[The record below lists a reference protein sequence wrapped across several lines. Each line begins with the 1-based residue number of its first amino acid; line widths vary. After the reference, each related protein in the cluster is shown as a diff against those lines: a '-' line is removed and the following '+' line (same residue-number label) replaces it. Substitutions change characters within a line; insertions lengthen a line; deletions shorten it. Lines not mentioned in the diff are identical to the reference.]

1 MIPKTRSFLSIRKG
15 LPVRRRESSLGAG
28 KKKSETYAGR
38 SIGPVQKHCLKD
50 LKMILYPTHGSMIN
64 K

>member
-1 MIPKTRSFLSIRKG
+1 MIPKTRSICSIRKG

-38 SIGPVQKHCLKD
+38 SIGPVHKHCLKD
-50 LKMILYPTHGSMIN
+50 LIR
-64 K
+64 